1 MKTTKTLSLIFT
13 VMLLSSCQ
21 FNQSVKKDLSTGAY
35 SRGDGMGVETV
46 EIEVNDEVDTRNAFV
61 YGEKVNLVFDD
72 VTGLTRLEDKVYPG
86 LSMHIMNNQ
95 QDTVFSN
102 TDLLNTLED
111 GTALSPLQ
119 LQAHFF
125 TALPYKD
132 NEEYKVKVTIWD
144 KKGDGTFVYELPFT
158 VKESDLLDVNARSLD
173 YSSIYLWNETTR
185 QTVVDHTLDSE
196 HVLVLIMEGIEG
208 METID
213 EKVFPVFSID
223 IVDSNG
229 NEILSNPN
237 IFREYLEEGVN
248 ARDVKEQLIAE
259 ITFSEGEISN
269 PCTLTAVLKDQKSA
283 GEITVTTQLDIQ

>member
-1 MKTTKTLSLIFT
+1 MKTTKTLSLICMG
-13 VMLLSSCQ
+13 MLLSSCQ
-21 FNQSVKKDLSTGAY
+21 FNQSVNKDLSTGAY
-35 SRGDGMGVETV
+35 SRGDGMGVETI
-46 EIEVNDEVDTRNAFV
+46 EIEVNDEVDARNAFV

-72 VTGLTRLEDKVYPG
+72 VTGLTRLEDMVYPG
-86 LSMHIMNNQ
+86 LSMHIIKNQ

-102 TDLLNTLED
+102 PNLLNTLED

-132 NEEYKVKVTIWD
+132 NEEYKVKVNIWD
-144 KKGDGTFVYELPFT
+144 KKGDGTFEYELPFT
-158 VKESDLLDVNARSLD
+158 VKENDLLDVNARSLD

-185 QTVVDHTLDSE
+185 QTVVDNTLDSE

-229 NEILSNPN
+229 NEIISNPN
-237 IFREYLEEGVN
+237 IFREYLEEGIN
-248 ARDVKEQLIAE
+248 ARDVQEQLIAE
-259 ITFSEGEISN
+259 ITFSEGEINN